1 MAVTKSKVKNRVVI
15 EKATKSK
22 LTRTR
27 YISNGHDCWGNTESI
42 DQNYVLVNGK
52 AEDVYNTTYIIH
64 NEEEVLETTTL
75 SSLPDN
81 IRIYLDK
88 DLYEEAQSKAKEE
101 RYKKYLNLKK
111 EFDNDQVYI
120 RDQKISKIIN

>member
-1 MAVTKSKVKNRVVI
+1 MALTKSKVKNRVVI

-27 YISNGHDCWGNTESI
+27 YIANGHDCWGNTESTSQ
-42 DQNYVLVNGK
+42 DYVIINGES
-52 AEDVYNTTYIIH
+52 EDVYSSTYIIH
-64 NEEEVLETTTL
+64 NEEEVLETTSL
-75 SSLPDN
+75 SYLPDN

-88 DLYEEAQSKAKEE
+88 DLYESAQAKAKEE

-120 RDQKISKIIN
+120 RDQKISKVIE